1 MSRIATAVVIAS
13 GVLVAADL
21 AAQMPMPT
29 PGPEQAIFKMDE
41 GVWDATIEL
50 TPGPGAPPM
59 TSTGV
64 ETNTVGC
71 GGLCL
76 ITDFKGDLV
85 PGMTLHGHGLTAWDS
100 AAKKYVGTWTDSM
113 SDGLAT
119 ISGTYDA
126 AAKTMT
132 TAMEGRDASG
142 AMVKSRTVSEYPSPD
157 KRVMT
162 MYSTGPDGKEM
173 QTMRVTYAR
182 RK

>member
-1 MSRIATAVVIAS
+1 MSRIAIAVVIAS
-13 GVLVAADL
+13 GVLVAADV

-29 PGPEQAIFKMDE
+29 PGPEHAIFKMDE

-50 TPGPGAPPM
+50 TPGP

-64 ETNTVGC
+64 ETNTLV
-71 GGLCL
+71 
-76 ITDFKGDLV
+76 TDFKGDLM
-85 PGMTLHGHGLTAWDS
+85 PGMAFHGHGITAWDS
-100 AAKKYVGTWTDSM
+100 TAKKYVGTWTDSM
-113 SDGLAT
+113 SGGLASMT
-119 ISGTYDA
+119 GTYDA

-142 AMVKSRTVSEYPSPD
+142 AMVKSRSVSEYAAPD

-173 QTMRVTYAR
+173 QTMRVTYTK

>member
-1 MSRIATAVVIAS
+1 MSRIAVAVVIAS
-13 GVLVAADL
+13 GVLVAADV
-21 AAQMPMPT
+21 AAQMPMPA

-41 GVWDATIEL
+41 GVWEATIEL
-50 TPGPGAPPM
+50 TPGPGAPPV

-76 ITDFKGDLV
+76 ITDFKGDLM
-85 PGMTLHGHGLTAWDS
+85 PGMAFHGHGITAWDS
-100 AAKKYVGTWTDSM
+100 TAKTYVGTWTDSM
-113 SDGLAT
+113 SGGLAT
-119 ISGTYDA
+119 MTGTYDA
-126 AAKTMT
+126 AAKRMT

-142 AMVKSRTVSEYPSPD
+142 AMVKSRSVSEYSSPD

-173 QTMRVTYAR
+173 QTMRVTYTK

>member
-1 MSRIATAVVIAS
+1 MSGISRIV
-13 GVLVAADL
+13 VAAIVVFVAGTA
-21 AAQMPMPT
+21 AAQPPMPT
-29 PGPEQAIFKMDE
+29 AGPEQAIFKMDE

-64 ETNTVGC
+64 ETNTLGC

-76 ITDFKGDLV
+76 ITDFKGDLM
-85 PGMTLHGHGLTAWDS
+85 PGMAFHGHGITAWDS
-100 AAKKYVGTWTDSM
+100 TAKNYVGTWTDSM
-113 SDGLAT
+113 SGGLASMT
-119 ISGTYDA
+119 GTYDA

-132 TAMEGRDASG
+132 TTMEGRDASG
-142 AMVKSRTVSEYPSPD
+142 AMVKSRSVSEYAAPD

-162 MYSTGPDGKEM
+162 MYATGPDGKEM
-173 QTMRVTYAR
+173 QTMRVTYTR

>member
-1 MSRIATAVVIAS
+1 MSGIAIAVVIAS
-13 GVLVAADL
+13 GVLVAGDV

-29 PGPEQAIFKMDE
+29 PGPEHAIFKMDE
-41 GVWDATIEL
+41 GVWDATIEML
-50 TPGPGAPPM
+50 PGP

-76 ITDFKGDLV
+76 ITDFKGALM
-85 PGMTLHGHGLTAWDS
+85 PGMAFHGHGITAWDS
-100 AAKKYVGTWTDSM
+100 TAKKYVGTWTDSM
-113 SDGLAT
+113 SGGLASMT
-119 ISGTYDA
+119 GTYDA

-142 AMVKSRTVSEYPSPD
+142 AMVKSRSVSEYSSPD
-157 KRVMT
+157 TRVMT

-173 QTMRVTYAR
+173 QTMRVTYTK